1 MTKKALRAIIL
12 WLISMKKL
20 IKILAVTVL
29 LFFMCSLLNFEITN
43 AFPPPPTNHIT
54 IINPPDPLSPIAHR
68 YENSTVQLE
77 ISVVLLGDSPKL
89 TDFSYS
95 LDGKPSIK
103 LRNFTSTHS
112 QRITPNQAGYPEEVE
127 FTVFTAEV
135 ELADLSEGNHSVT
148 AYANGMSTYREFT
161 VNSNYQIAVIEV
173 LSPINQT
180 YSKRPPLIF
189 TTNGDV
195 KSAHYYMYKYRGF
208 FDNGYVDVF
217 EKHFS
222 GNTTID
228 NLSMGSYVLY
238 LYVTTEKGE
247 ATEAAYFSTSKYIYS
262 DNNNSLVY
270 IFIVI
275 VAVAIAGSVFLF
287 FLKKHKSKTI
297 KSRNLDRTLSRNVNK
312 NTFNHNQLKK
322 VICAKWLK
330 P

>member
-1 MTKKALRAIIL
+1 MKII
-12 WLISMKKL
+12 

-29 LFFMCSLLNFEITN
+29 LFFMSSLLNFEITN

-77 ISVVLLGDSPKL
+77 ITVVLLGDSPKL
-89 TDFSYS
+89 SDFSYS
-95 LDGKPSIK
+95 LDGNPSIK

-112 QRITPNQAGYPEEVE
+112 QVFTPNQEEVE

-148 AYANGMSTYREFT
+148 AYANEMSTYREFN

-180 YSKRPPLIF
+180 YSKSPPLIF

-247 ATEAAYFSTSKYIYS
+247 ATEAAYFSASKYIYS

-287 FLKKHKSKTI
+287 YLNKHKSKTF
-297 KSRNLDRTLSRNVNK
+297 KSINEAV
-312 NTFNHNQLKK
+312 
-322 VICAKWLK
+322 
-330 P
+330 